1 MMQQTWRTPQDQDA
15 RVRPSPD
22 ALGDFWVTQA
32 QETLGYLRK
41 KVMKV

>member
-15 RVRPSPD
+15 R
-22 ALGDFWVTQA
+22 VTQA